1 MRHGMRCCRSK
12 SRAGGKAT
20 APCGAV
26 VVMAEIRV
34 PEATAADKKVA
45 GVNSIYAF
53 RGLFCVCHPVN
64 IAPPG
69 SRMRR
74 KRLIRATRFGGFFAF
89 VIP

>member
-45 GVNSIYAF
+45 GVNSIYVLVA
-53 RGLFCVCHPVN
+53 PASA
-64 IAPPG
+64 APPG
-69 SRMRR
+69 GVPD
-74 KRLIRATRFGGFFAF
+74 GGINA
-89 VIP
+89 